1 MLDKLKEKLERK
13 HKKPSELVSLWAERV
28 RKSIER
34 PLTTGFSKIDENLD
48 LVLRGEVCAVIGY
61 AGTKKSLWTLNQAN
75 QNAIKYKTRTIYS
88 TMEMSPTR
96 LLDRIIDYA
105 YVDENP
111 SVEENIH
118 KLYRQAIKNGNI
130 EQVVKELQEILER
143 YYGDRLIIDW
153 QSSMNYEKYCKL
165 IEDVKNQYGEVD
177 CLVVDG
183 LSMMESIGTETES
196 YSAHTKELKRL
207 ANDLDIFVPIICHCS
222 KGGNPDDRDIKK
234 YVRGSEKIIDNVDFY
249 MMFSKCFENGD
260 ESKDYGWIRF
270 VNKRGTGDTIDQL
283 FKFNRPKLC
292 LEDCDLDPMLFEN
305 NKNNGFF

>member
-1 MLDKLKEKLERK
+1 MKELLEKLERK

-28 RKSIER
+28 KKSMER

-130 EQVVKELQEILER
+130 EQVVEELTGILER

-153 QSSMNYEKYCKL
+153 QPSMNKDKYLTL
-165 IEDVKNQYGEVD
+165 IDSVEGQYGTVD
-177 CLVVDG
+177 SLVVDG
-183 LSMMESIGTETES
+183 LSMMEMLGTETEA
-196 YSAHTKELKRL
+196 YSTHTKQLKQL
-207 ANDLDIFVPIICHCS
+207 AIEKDIFIPIICHCS

-249 MMFSKCFENGD
+249 MMFSKCFDNGD
-260 ESKDYGWIRF
+260 ESKEYGWIRF

-283 FKFNRPKLC
+283 FKFNKPKLC
-292 LEDCDLDPMLFEN
+292 LEDCDLDPNIFEP